1 MEVKENFNLKAY
13 NTFAVDVKCKYFV
26 ESDKGEDFAEF
37 AKAYD
42 LSRENVLVLGGGS
55 NLLFTED
62 FDGVVLYPSMR
73 GFRVEEEDDECV
85 RVSVG
90 SGEVWDDFVEWAV
103 EHGYGGVENLSLV
116 PGHVGA
122 TPVQNI
128 GAYGVEAGETIK
140 RVEAVD
146 LISGEKVEIGAEDCR
161 FGYRDSI
168 FKHEW
173 RNRFVVTR
181 VWFRLSKHP
190 RFRLDYGSVRAEV
203 EKLGGEVTPGKVREA
218 VIRIREAK
226 LPDVKSV
233 PSAGSFFK
241 NPVVEAGMAERLAEE
256 YPGMPLYR
264 LEDGRCKLA
273 AGWLIEQC
281 GWKGKSL
288 GRAGVYEK
296 QALVL
301 VNRGG
306 ADGMEIARLA
316 NEIKKSV
323 FVRFGVWIEPEVNVV

>member
-73 GFRVEEEDDECV
+73 GFRVEEEDDESV

-90 SGEVWDDFVEWAV
+90 SGEVWDDFVAWAV

-218 VIRIREAK
+218 VVRIREAK

>member
-73 GFRVEEEDDECV
+73 GFRVEEEDDESV

-90 SGEVWDDFVEWAV
+90 SGEVWDDFVAWAV

-173 RNRFVVTR
+173 RNRFVVTQVTYCLTKR
-181 VWFRLSKHP
+181 P
-190 RFRLDYGSVRAEV
+190 EFRLDYGNVREEV
-203 EKLGGEVTPGKVREA
+203 LKMGEVSLRHVREA
-218 VIRIREAK
+218 ITRIREAK
-226 LPDVKSV
+226 LPDVNV
-233 PSAGSFFK
+233 LPNAGSFFK
-241 NPVVEAGMAERLAEE
+241 NPVVGEREAEALRAK
-256 YPGMPLYR
+256 YPELPVYAAKEG
-264 LEDGRCKLA
+264 GVKLA
-273 AGWLIEQC
+273 AGWLIEQA
-281 GWKGKSL
+281 GWKG
-288 GRAGVYEK
+288 RAHGHAAVHDK

-306 ADGMEIARLA
+306 ATGIEIARLA
-316 NEIKKSV
+316 NEVKKAV
-323 FVRFGVWIEPEVNVV
+323 FMRFGVVLEPEVNII